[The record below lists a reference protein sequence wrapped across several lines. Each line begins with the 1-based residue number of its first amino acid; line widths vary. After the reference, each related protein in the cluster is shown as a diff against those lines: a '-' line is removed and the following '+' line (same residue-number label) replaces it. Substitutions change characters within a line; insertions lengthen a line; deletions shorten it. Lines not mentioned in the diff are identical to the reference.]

1 MATNKKI
8 NTPKVAII
16 VPIYNPGIP
25 ALSRAL
31 QSLCAQTLREIE
43 IICVLD
49 CSTDGS
55 DIFVIELAST
65 DDRIVVLKN
74 DTNQVVSHSRT
85 AGIAQAVLDGAEFI
99 GFMDHDDYVDSSM
112 FEKLYMHATT
122 HNFDVVRCNTIIEE
136 NEHSETTYFKDPTWD
151 GIVRSLLLP
160 FESSQNLNIL
170 SRTVWN
176 GVYRT
181 DIVKHIQ
188 FLNRF
193 DYYEEDTLF
202 NLEVCSLT
210 KNIDC
215 IPNVLYHWVKN
226 PDSLSNEKI
235 SHQKVCNRF
244 LNFLEYEWH
253 LIKEKQ
259 IYSFMD
265 AFYVTISWFLR
276 RYRIIIS
283 TMDANFQHRLGRILM
298 DCRFPILGRYEDL
311 KIISKARIKLFF
323 LVIRLKKLA

>member
-49 CSTDGS
+49 CPTDGS
-55 DIFVIELAST
+55 DIFVKELAST

-74 DTNQVVSHSRT
+74 DTNQGVSHSRN

-112 FEKLYMHATT
+112 FEKLYLHATT
-122 HNFDVVRCNTIIEE
+122 HNCDVVRCNTIIEE
-136 NEHSETTYFKDPTWD
+136 NEHYETTYFNDPTWD

-160 FESSQNLNIL
+160 FESSQNLNKL
-170 SRTVWN
+170 SRSIWN

-181 DIVKHIQ
+181 VIAKHVQ
-188 FLNRF
+188 FLNRS

-244 LNFLEYEWH
+244 LNYLEYVWH
-253 LIKEKQ
+253 LIKEYQ
-259 IYSFMD
+259 ISSFMD

-283 TMDANFQHRLGRILM
+283 TMDANFQHRLGRILT
-298 DCRFPILGRYEDL
+298 DCKFPILGRYEDL

>member
-8 NTPKVAII
+8 NSPKVAII
-16 VPIYNPGIP
+16 VPIYNPDIS

-49 CSTDGS
+49 CPTDGS
-55 DIFVIELAST
+55 DIFVKELAST

-74 DTNQVVSHSRT
+74 DTNQGVSHSRN

-99 GFMDHDDYVDSSM
+99 GFIDSDDYVDSSM
-112 FEKLYMHATT
+112 FERLYLHATT
-122 HNFDVVRCNTIIEE
+122 HNLDVVRCNTIIEE
-136 NEHSETTYFKDPTWD
+136 NEHNETTYFNDPTWD

-181 DIVKHIQ
+181 DIVQHIQ
-188 FLNRF
+188 FLHRS
-193 DYYEEDTLF
+193 DYYEEATLF
-202 NLEVCSLT
+202 HLEVCSLT
-210 KNIDC
+210 KSIDC
-215 IPNVLYHWVKN
+215 IPTVLYHWGRN
-226 PDSLSNEKI
+226 SDSLSNEKI

-244 LNFLEYEWH
+244 LNYLEYVWH
-253 LIKEKQ
+253 LIKEYQ
-259 IYSFMD
+259 ISSFID
-265 AFYVTISWFLR
+265 AFHVNISRLLR
-276 RYRIIIS
+276 RYRTIIS
-283 TMDANFQHRLGRILM
+283 TMDANYQHRLGRILT

-323 LVIRLKKLA
+323 LVIKLKIFV

>member
-1 MATNKKI
+1 MATNQKM
-8 NTPKVAII
+8 NSPKVAII

-49 CSTDGS
+49 CPTDGS
-55 DIFVIELAST
+55 DIFVKELAST

-74 DTNQVVSHSRT
+74 DTNQGVSHSRN

-99 GFMDHDDYVDSSM
+99 GFMDSDDYVDSSM
-112 FEKLYMHATT
+112 FEKLYLHATT

-136 NEHSETTYFKDPTWD
+136 NEHNETTFFNDPTWN

-160 FESSQNLNIL
+160 MHSPMNPNYL
-170 SRTVWN
+170 SRSVWN

-181 DIVKHIQ
+181 GIVKHVQ
-188 FLNRF
+188 FLNHS
-193 DYYEEDTLF
+193 DYNEEDTLF

-235 SHQKVCNRF
+235 SHQQFCNRF
-244 LNFLEYEWH
+244 LNYLEYVWH
-253 LIKEKQ
+253 LIKEYQ
-259 IYSFMD
+259 ITSFID

-276 RYRIIIS
+276 QYRTIIS
-283 TMDANFQHRLGRILM
+283 TMDANYQHRLGRILT

-311 KIISKARIKLFF
+311 KIISKARIKLFI
-323 LVIRLKKLA
+323 LVIKLKKFV

>member
-1 MATNKKI
+1 MATNPKM
-8 NTPKVAII
+8 NSPKVAII

-31 QSLCAQTLREIE
+31 QSLCAQTLLEIE

-49 CSTDGS
+49 CPTDGS
-55 DIFVIELAST
+55 DIFVKELAST

-74 DTNQVVSHSRT
+74 DTNQGVSHSRN

-99 GFMDHDDYVDSSM
+99 GFIDHDDYVDSSM
-112 FEKLYMHATT
+112 FEKLYLHATT
-122 HNFDVVRCNTIIEE
+122 LNLDVVRCNTIIEE
-136 NEHSETTYFKDPTWD
+136 NEHSETTYFNDTTWD

-160 FESSQNLNIL
+160 FESSQNLNKL
-170 SRTVWN
+170 SRSVWN

-188 FLNRF
+188 FLNRS

-210 KNIDC
+210 KNIGC
-215 IPNVLYHWVKN
+215 IPNVLYHWVRN

-244 LNFLEYEWH
+244 LNYLEYVWH
-253 LIKEKQ
+253 LIKEYQ
-259 IYSFMD
+259 ISSFMD

-323 LVIRLKKLA
+323 LVIRLKKLV

>member
-16 VPIYNPGIP
+16 VPIYNPGIS

-49 CSTDGS
+49 CPTDGS
-55 DIFVIELAST
+55 DIFVKELAST

-74 DTNQVVSHSRT
+74 DTNQGVSHSRN

-112 FEKLYMHATT
+112 YEKLYLHATT
-122 HNFDVVRCNTIIEE
+122 HNCDVVRCNTIIEE
-136 NEHSETTYFKDPTWD
+136 NEHSETTYFNDPTWN
-151 GIVRSLLLP
+151 GIVRSLLLSMHSLMNP
-160 FESSQNLNIL
+160 NYL
-170 SRTVWN
+170 SRSVWN
-176 GVYRT
+176 GVYKT

-188 FLNRF
+188 FLNRS

-215 IPNVLYHWVKN
+215 IPNVLYHWIKN
-226 PDSLSNEKI
+226 SDSLSNEKI

-244 LNFLEYEWH
+244 LNYLEYVWH

-276 RYRIIIS
+276 RYRTIIS

-323 LVIRLKKLA
+323 LVIRLKKLV

>member
-1 MATNKKI
+1 MATNQKI
-8 NTPKVAII
+8 NSPKVAII
-16 VPIYNPGIP
+16 VPIYNPGIS

-31 QSLCAQTLREIE
+31 QSLCAQTLQEIE

-49 CSTDGS
+49 CPTDGS
-55 DIFVIELAST
+55 DIFVKELAST

-74 DTNQVVSHSRT
+74 DTNQGVSQSRN
-85 AGIAQAVLDGAEFI
+85 AGIAQAVLDGADFI

-112 FEKLYMHATT
+112 FEKLYLHATT

-136 NEHSETTYFKDPTWD
+136 NEHNETTYFNDPTWD

-210 KNIDC
+210 KNIGC

-226 PDSLSNEKI
+226 SDSLSNEKI
-235 SHQKVCNRF
+235 SHQQVCNRF
-244 LNFLEYEWH
+244 LNYLEYVWH
-253 LIKEKQ
+253 LIKEYQKS
-259 IYSFMD
+259 SFID
-265 AFYVTISWFLR
+265 AFHVNISRLLR
-276 RYRIIIS
+276 RYRTIIS
-283 TMDANFQHRLGRILM
+283 TMDANYQHRLGCILT